1 MIKFNKNSNILDYTI
16 DDVVKNIK
24 QEQKSGKKCFLFDSN
39 FSAVHFFNYFIENL
53 EQTEEEKSINL
64 ISSYLSDL
72 INESPKTFNEA
83 VSKAYSLLELDKSI
97 KEIFN
102 QTTPQVICAFL
113 YNNFSKLIF
122 DEFYF
127 FYDKCPTL
135 SNICK
140 ELNINNVEQI
150 LYEIVLA
157 TSYHIKRELKQ
168 NGEQFEMELPPL
180 TVEDLNNLKDCPK
193 DLRESIDSLLN
204 AVESKYS
211 KIKNLTITEQTVDVL
226 TCGLFS
232 ETYHILF
239 YGWYLYYDKSPL
251 RKWFE
256 RERKMTDPYYITY
269 YIIRNFVN
277 FLMLKKSTE

>member
-1 MIKFNKNSNILDYTI
+1 MIKFNKNSNILDYTVEDI
-16 DDVVKNIK
+16 IKNIK
-24 QEQKSGKKCFLFDSN
+24 QEQKAGKKSFLFDSN

-53 EQTEEEKSINL
+53 EQVEDEKNLNL
-64 ISSYLSDL
+64 ISNYLSNL
-72 INESPKTFNEA
+72 INASPRTFNEA
-83 VSKAYSLLELDKSI
+83 VDRTYSLLELDKSI
-97 KEIFN
+97 KQIFV

-113 YNNFSKLIF
+113 YINLSKLIY
-122 DEFYF
+122 DEFFF
-127 FYDKCPTL
+127 FYDKCSTL

-140 ELNINNVEQI
+140 ELTISDVEQV

-157 TSYHIKRELKQ
+157 TSYKIKRELKESE
-168 NGEQFEMELPPL
+168 EQIEIELPSL

-193 DLRESIDSLLN
+193 DLKESIDWLLN
-204 AVESKYS
+204 AVESKNN
-211 KIKNLTITEQTVDVL
+211 KFKNLTVTEQTVDVL
-226 TCGLFS
+226 TCSLFS

-239 YGWYLYYDKSPL
+239 YGWYLHYDKSPL

-256 RERKMTDPYYITY
+256 KNRKITDPYYITY